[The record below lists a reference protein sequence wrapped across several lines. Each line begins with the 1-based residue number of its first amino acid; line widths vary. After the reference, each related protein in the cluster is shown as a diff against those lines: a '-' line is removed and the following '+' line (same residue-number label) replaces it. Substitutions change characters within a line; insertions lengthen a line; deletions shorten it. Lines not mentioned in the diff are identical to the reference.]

1 MASRRSPDA
10 PKPADPAPV
19 TGTASAR
26 RLPRPQ
32 QSSADVPPRVRVT
45 PEARRALIAET
56 AYLRA
61 ERRGFVPGHET
72 EDWLA
77 AEAEVDA
84 LLKEQRGSPQ

>member
-10 PKPADPAPV
+10 PRPPKSVPAGSSARHSAVTRKSPAAPV
-19 TGTASAR
+19 RVALTA
-26 RLPRPQ
+26 Q
-32 QSSADVPPRVRVT
+32 
-45 PEARRALIAET
+45 ARRAMIAEN

-77 AEAEVDA
+77 AETEVDA
-84 LLKEQRGSPQ
+84 LLKLSHGGSPQ